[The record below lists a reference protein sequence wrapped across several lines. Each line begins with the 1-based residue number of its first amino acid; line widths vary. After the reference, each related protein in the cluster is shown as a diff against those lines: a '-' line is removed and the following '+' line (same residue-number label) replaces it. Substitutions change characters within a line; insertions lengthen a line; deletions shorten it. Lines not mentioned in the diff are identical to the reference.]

1 MNILYISICFNIIL
15 IVVLEFRIY
24 LRQTAMLMIKLIGLD
39 VPLCGSLYN
48 LISYI
53 IFDPEEMVV
62 LKNNHSYR
70 SAEDRI
76 E

>member
-62 LKNNHSYR
+62 LKNNNSCR
-70 SAEDRI
+70 SAEERI